1 MAERIYGTENIE
13 QRIKAGDLSL
23 VDYLAQACEGMYK
36 PSFASKFCT
45 YVSRYKW
52 GLDNYSIYDSVLQDT
67 IPYYAWNYLGERYV
81 ATKKSTISIERGR
94 KKSEKGR
101 INTYEDYHALI
112 GRIIERINIIKG
124 LDVTRE
130 IFDHMLWYYYKG
142 DETVIAES
150 LMSVRKTSPLF
161 VGNLF

>member
-1 MAERIYGTENIE
+1 M
-13 QRIKAGDLSL
+13 
-23 VDYLAQACEGMYK
+23 
-36 PSFASKFCT
+36 
-45 YVSRYKW
+45 
-52 GLDNYSIYDSVLQDT
+52 
-67 IPYYAWNYLGERYV
+67 

-94 KKSEKGR
+94 RESEKGR

-124 LDVTRE
+124 LEVTRE